1 MSQCKRFDFPIGFEL
16 IIKKLMQLS
25 GPVWPRK
32 YPCLKKVKKD
42 STTKCVWFR
51 LNLYKN
57 ILFYDQLV
65 EITPQMV

>member
-1 MSQCKRFDFPIGFEL
+1 
-16 IIKKLMQLS
+16 MQLS

-32 YPCLKKVKKD
+32 YPCLKKVKIY

-65 EITPQMV
+65 EVTPQMV